1 MADVSSDNLSC
12 LDQFEGLRDIVQ
24 SNAYRTALDLP
35 DEVVEA
41 YVPLAR
47 GEYNVNFTFVH
58 PQSQKRFVLRV
69 NLASQMHLENQIAYE
84 FNALKLIENSGRT
97 PHVYFCDASKDVCN
111 NGILVEEF
119 LQGKPL
125 QYDNDLDFFEA
136 SHIFADIHSISVSDN
151 CGLIKETSA
160 YKAIF
165 DESVYMANIY
175 LNSSVV
181 TKTGKKLVES
191 IIAHC
196 ENVLSSAN
204 YLNPRITIVNTEVNS
219 SNFLMNGE
227 SPGYLIDWEKPILGD
242 VAQDLGHFL
251 ADTTTL
257 WKSEIL
263 FSDKQKSDFIDAYID
278 AVRGRFFDPDIK
290 RRALDLAEFTKL
302 RGITWCAMAYAQH
315 IEGIYTLSDE
325 YTLNKC
331 KRYLEDYFV

>member
-1 MADVSSDNLSC
+1 MARRSCDSLSC
-12 LDQFEGLRDIVQ
+12 LEQFCGLSDLVQ
-24 SNAYRTALDLP
+24 TQNFREALDLP

-41 YVPLAR
+41 YEPLAR
-47 GEYNVNFTFVH
+47 GEYNVNFTFSH
-58 PQSQKRFVLRV
+58 PKSQKRYVLRV

-97 PHVYFCDASKDVCN
+97 PHVYFCDASKDVCK
-111 NGILVEEF
+111 NGVLVEEF
-119 LQGKPL
+119 LQGNPL
-125 QYDNDLDFFEA
+125 DYNNEIDLKEA
-136 SHIFADIHSISVSDN
+136 PKIFADIHSLSMPQN

-160 YKAIF
+160 FKAIF
-165 DESVYMANIY
+165 DESRHLAEIY

-181 TKTGKKLVES
+181 TRSGKHLVES
-191 IIAHC
+191 MLAHC
-196 ENVLSSAN
+196 EDVLASAN
-204 YLNPRITIVNTEVNS
+204 YSDPRISIVNTEVNS
-219 SNFLMNGE
+219 SNFLMNGKN
-227 SPGYLIDWEKPILGD
+227 SGYLIDWEKPILGD

-263 FSDKQKSDFIDAYID
+263 FSQKQKSDFIDAYID
-278 AVRGRFFDPDIK
+278 AVSGRFFDPDIR

-331 KRYLEDYFV
+331 KRYLVDYFV

>member
-1 MADVSSDNLSC
+1 MTDMSSINLSC
-12 LDQFEGLRDIVQ
+12 LDQFEGLCDLVQ
-24 SNAYRTALDLP
+24 TQNYRSALDLP
-35 DEVVEA
+35 DEVVET
-41 YVPLAR
+41 YEPLAR
-47 GEYNVNFTFVH
+47 GEYNVNFTFIH
-58 PQSQKRFVLRV
+58 PKSKKRFVLRV

-84 FNALKLIENSGRT
+84 YNALKLLESSNRT
-97 PHVYFCDASKDVCN
+97 PHAYYCDATKSICK

-119 LQGKPL
+119 LTGKPL
-125 QYDNDLDFFEA
+125 HYDNDLDFFEA
-136 SHIFADIHSISVSDN
+136 SRIFADIHSISVSNN

-175 LNSSVV
+175 LNSSVA
-181 TKTGKKLVES
+181 THTGKKLVES
-191 IIAHC
+191 TIAHC
-196 ENVLSSAN
+196 ENVLASAN
-204 YLNPRITIVNTEVNS
+204 YSDPRISIVNSEVNS

-227 SPGYLIDWEKPILGD
+227 STGYLIDWEKPILGD

-257 WKSEIL
+257 WKSEVLIAK
-263 FSDKQKSDFIDAYID
+263 KQKSDFMDSYIE
-278 AVRGRFFDPDIK
+278 AVNGRFVDDDIK
-290 RRALDLAEFTKL
+290 ARALDLAEFTKL
-302 RGITWCAMAYAQH
+302 RGITWCAMAYSQH

>member
-12 LDQFEGLRDIVQ
+12 LDQFSGLCDIVQ

-41 YVPLAR
+41 YVPFAR
-47 GEYNVNFTFVH
+47 GEYNVNYTFVH
-58 PQSQKRFVLRV
+58 PENNKKYVLRV

-97 PHVYFCDASKDVCN
+97 PHVYFCDASKGVCK
-111 NGILVEEF
+111 NGVLVEEF
-119 LQGKPL
+119 LDGCPL
-125 QYDNDLDFFEA
+125 DYNCELDLKEA
-136 SHIFADIHSISVSDN
+136 PKIFADIHSLSMPQT
-151 CGLIKETSA
+151 CGLIKEPSA
-160 YKAIF
+160 FKAIF
-165 DESVYMANIY
+165 EESRHMAEIY

-181 TKTGKKLVES
+181 TESGKRLVES
-191 IIAHC
+191 MIAHC
-196 ENVLSSAN
+196 ENTLASGFYSS
-204 YLNPRITIVNTEVNS
+204 PRISIVNTEVNS

-227 SPGYLIDWEKPILGD
+227 SPGYLVDWEKPILGD

-257 WKSEIL
+257 WKSEFL
-263 FSDKQKSDFIDAYID
+263 FSNKQKSDFIDAYID
-278 AVRGRFFDPDIK
+278 AVGGRFFDPDIK
-290 RRALDLAEFTKL
+290 RRAMNLAEFTKL

-315 IEGIYTLSDE
+315 IEGVYTLSDE